1 MQPNVAAVLGGRAR
15 QAAAWRPRLPSFAPL
30 RRATFRWLLV
40 GMGAS
45 HTGDR
50 LQQLAQA
57 WLVATLTHSAFGV
70 GLISAF
76 GSLAQLL
83 MPLGGVVA
91 DQVDRRRLV
100 LTGQLLGGGAA
111 TILAALVLTG
121 HVAFW
126 YIYIWA
132 FVSGLV
138 WLISRPAYKVLL
150 TNAVPRDE
158 VQAAV
163 AINSMTENAEGTL
176 VNAGGSLLLAAVGLP
191 VAFVLNAFSYFV
203 AAFTLGKLRDLDR
216 PSAAQPSL
224 AAGKVLGDLRDGL
237 RYLRSQPALLYP
249 MLISWATAACA
260 APALGLLAAIVRR
273 GGGTVV
279 DFGMLAAAVGVGRFL
294 GAASAGSRADGA
306 QRLRQYAQL
315 TALAAA
321 ALVLFVVLPLGP
333 ASVLPLAAIGF
344 TYFCESVWNKSRVR
358 HLAPDAYQGRLQ
370 SLVTMVATLG
380 FPLGALWGGAAVDR
394 FGIHAV
400 LGSAVALVA
409 LAAVT
414 VVVDGR
420 MGRSPMENVA

>member
-1 MQPNVAAVLGGRAR
+1 MQQSVVAIVGGRAR
-15 QAAAWRPRLPSFAPL
+15 QVVVWRPRLPSFAPL
-30 RRATFRWLLV
+30 RRASFRWLWA

-45 HTGDR
+45 YGGDR

-57 WLVATLTHSAFGV
+57 WLVATLTHSALGV

-111 TILAALVLTG
+111 AILATLVLTG
-121 HVAFW
+121 NVAFW

-150 TNAVPRDE
+150 TNAVPREE
-158 VQAAV
+158 VQSAV
-163 AINSMTENAEGTL
+163 AINSMTETAEGTL

-191 VAFVLNAFSYFV
+191 VAFVLNAVSYAI
-203 AAFTLGKLRDLDR
+203 AAFTLGRLRGLD
-216 PSAAQPSL
+216 PPAAAKPAL
-224 AAGKVLGDLRDGL
+224 AAGQVLGDLKEGL
-237 RYLRSQPALLYP
+237 RYLRLQPALLYP
-249 MLISWATAACA
+249 MLISWATAVCA
-260 APALGLLAAIVRR
+260 APALSLLAAIVRR

-279 DFGMLAAAVGVGRFL
+279 DYGMLAASVGVGSFL
-294 GAASAGSRADGA
+294 GAAFAGSRADEA

-315 TALAAA
+315 TMLAAVALA
-321 ALVLFVVLPLGP
+321 LFVVFPVGF

-344 TYFCESVWNKSRVR
+344 AYFCESVWNKSRVR
-358 HLAPDAYQGRLQ
+358 QLAPDAYQGRLQ
-370 SLVTMVATLG
+370 SLVTTTSTLG
-380 FPLGALWGGAAVDR
+380 FPIGALMGGAAVDR
-394 FGIHAV
+394 FGVHAL
-400 LGSAVALVA
+400 LGGAVALVA
-409 LAAVT
+409 LAAAT
-414 VVVDGR
+414 VFVAGR
-420 MGRSPMENVA
+420 MVRSPAESVA

>member
-1 MQPNVAAVLGGRAR
+1 
-15 QAAAWRPRLPSFAPL
+15 
-30 RRATFRWLLV
+30 
-40 GMGAS
+40 MGAS
-45 HTGDR
+45 YAGDR

-57 WLVATLTHSAFGV
+57 WLVATLTHSALGV

-100 LTGQLLGGGAA
+100 LTGQFLGGAA
-111 TILAALVLTG
+111 ATVLAALVLTG
-121 HVAFW
+121 HVVFW

-150 TNAVPRDE
+150 TNAVPREE
-158 VQAAV
+158 VQSAV
-163 AINSMTENAEGTL
+163 AINAMTETAEGTL

-191 VAFVLNAFSYFV
+191 VAFVLNAVSYFV
-203 AAFTLGKLRDLDR
+203 AAFTVGKLPGLD
-216 PSAAQPSL
+216 PPATAKPAL
-224 AAGKVLGDLRDGL
+224 APGQIFGDLREGL

-249 MLISWATAACA
+249 MLISWATAVCA
-260 APALGLLAAIVRR
+260 APALSLLAAIVRR

-279 DFGMLAAAVGVGRFL
+279 AYGMLAASVGVGSFL
-294 GAASAGSRADGA
+294 GAAYAGSHADGA

-315 TALAAA
+315 TVLAAV
-321 ALVLFVVLPLGP
+321 ALVLFVVFPLGA

-370 SLVTMVATLG
+370 SLVTMTATLG
-380 FPLGALWGGAAVDR
+380 FPIGALWGGAAVDR
-394 FGIHAV
+394 FGVHAL
-400 LGSAVALVA
+400 LGGAVALAV
-409 LAAVT
+409 LAAAT
-414 VVVDGR
+414 IVVGER
-420 MGRSPMENVA
+420 MCRSAAAGVA